1 MDKKDSISVESQLEY
16 CHYETRGRPYI
27 EYTDRGFSGKDTNRP
42 GFERM
47 MADIQ
52 AGKIKRVI
60 VYKLDRISR
69 SILDFANMMELFQKY
84 HVEFVSSTEKFD
96 TSTPIGR
103 AMLNICIVFA
113 QLERET
119 IQKRITDAYY
129 ARCKRGFYMGGRIPY
144 GYRLKETVIDGI
156 RTSMYEEVPEESKQ
170 LKQIYALYADS
181 SNSLGDVIRYLDEH
195 RMKHLRGGN
204 WSSARLSELLRNPI
218 YVQAD
223 MDVYRFFQSQG
234 ANICNPISDF
244 TGDHACY
251 LYKRTA
257 SDAGGTVSDS
267 KGKASYE
274 GKQGALADK
283 EIVLAPH
290 KGIIPS
296 KIWLA
301 CRMRC
306 LNNRQST
313 KTCKPKNSW
322 LSGKV
327 KCDCCGYALTIRK
340 SKTKWGRYFVC
351 SQSGN
356 LCRGAGCTVY
366 ADVLEDYIFQAIGK
380 KISEFLQL
388 SASAEE
394 NMYVKDGFEHNSYV
408 QSDYFGDDSSYVQ
421 SGQFSGNNSYVHSD
435 FSLERNEKKIHLA
448 QIDEEINGLLF
459 KVAGANPI
467 LMKYINER
475 IAELDAAK
483 QTLQK
488 ELAAEAAV
496 VVGKRRKRITNHTE
510 KWKSLSFE
518 DKQAVVDTLIQV
530 IRIADG
536 SMEIIWRI

>member
-1 MDKKDSISVESQLEY
+1 MFDALYGRQSVNKKDSISVESQLEY
-16 CHYETRGRPYI
+16 CRYETHGAPYI
-27 EYTDRGFSGKDTNRP
+27 EYTDRGFSGKDTKRP
-42 GFERM
+42 GFEKM
-47 MADIQ
+47 MADIY

-119 IQKRITDAYY
+119 IQKRVSDAYY
-129 ARCKRGFYMGGRIPY
+129 ARCKRGFYMGGRVPY

-156 RTSMYEEVPEESKQ
+156 RTSMYEEVPEESMQ

-181 SNSLGDVIRYLDEH
+181 SNSLGDVIRYLEEH
-195 RMKHLRGGN
+195 QMKHLRGGN

-234 ANICNPISDF
+234 ANICNPASDF
-244 TGDHACY
+244 TGDYACY
-251 LYKRTA
+251 IYKGMV
-257 SDAGGTVSDS
+257 SDAGGISSEIRDTAADA
-267 KGKASYE
+267 KGIAANI
-274 GKQGALADK
+274 GKQGEFLGK

-296 KIWLA
+296 KIWLS

-327 KCDCCGYALTIRK
+327 KCGNCGYALTIRK

-366 ADVLEDYIFQAIGK
+366 TDVLEDYIFQAIRK
-380 KISEFLQL
+380 KLSEFP
-388 SASAEE
+388 
-394 NMYVKDGFEHNSYV
+394 
-408 QSDYFGDDSSYVQ
+408 
-421 SGQFSGNNSYVHSD
+421 QFV
-435 FSLERNEKKIHLA
+435 
-448 QIDEEINGLLF
+448 
-459 KVAGANPI
+459 P
-467 LMKYINER
+467 
-475 IAELDAAK
+475 
-483 QTLQK
+483 
-488 ELAAEAAV
+488 AEAAAAI
-496 VVGKRRKRITNHTE
+496 GKRRKRITNYTE
-510 KWKSLSFE
+510 KWNSLSFE
-518 DKQAVVDTLIQV
+518 DKQTVVDTLIQV
-530 IRIADG
+530 IRIANG
-536 SMEIIWRI
+536 NMEVIWRI